1 MAQDLIPME
10 KPPSDEL
17 HPGLYAAIAGLVVLF
32 VVSAFA
38 FGGSGYADYL
48 LVVVAGF
55 FVIAMG
61 IPFVIWLTWRNQ
73 THARHGKTG
82 SLRDWFAGECQTWQ
96 CRLTGRE
103 AATQVLLPIAAVAF
117 GMLAIG
123 IVLLLVEHGVV

>member
-1 MAQDLIPME
+1 MATGA
-10 KPPSDEL
+10 SSTSNTR
-17 HPGLYAAIAGLVVLF
+17 
-32 VVSAFA
+32 SAPIRLDWIVFA
-38 FGGSGYADYL
+38 
-48 LVVVAGF
+48 
-55 FVIAMG
+55 M
-61 IPFVIWLTWRNQ
+61 FVIWLTWRNQ